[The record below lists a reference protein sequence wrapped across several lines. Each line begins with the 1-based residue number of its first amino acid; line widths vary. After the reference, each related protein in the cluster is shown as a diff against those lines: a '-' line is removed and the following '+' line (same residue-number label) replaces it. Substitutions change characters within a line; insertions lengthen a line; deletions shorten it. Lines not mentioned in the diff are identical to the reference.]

1 MNIDK
6 FLDELLPRVIEG
18 VKDAEKAV
26 SGVGQGKV
34 KKQKVLDAI
43 GQGFDAV
50 AVFIPQAAH
59 MKGLVQGV
67 ADKMI
72 DAVVTVYNAT
82 GWDSDDVTV
91 IINPGEV
98 LK

>member
-6 FLDELLPRVIEG
+6 FLDELLPRIVKG
-18 VKDAEKAV
+18 VKDAESV
-26 SGVGQGKV
+26 VTGVGQGQV
-34 KKQKVLDAI
+34 KKQKVLDAL

-50 AVFIPQAAH
+50 AVFVPQAAH

-67 ADKMI
+67 ASKMI
-72 DAVVTVYNAT
+72 DAVVTIYNAT
-82 GWDSDDVTV
+82 GWDNDDVTV